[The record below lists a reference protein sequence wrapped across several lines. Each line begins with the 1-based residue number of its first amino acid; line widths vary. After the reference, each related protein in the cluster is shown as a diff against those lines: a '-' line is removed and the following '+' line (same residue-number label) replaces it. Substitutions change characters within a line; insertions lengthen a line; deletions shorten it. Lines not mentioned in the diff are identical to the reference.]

1 MDFLRQVEL
10 MEFVSAAVADD
21 KNVVDYSTAA
31 ADGKAAEPVEDTVGH
46 LKVVLEHG
54 VGKPRQRCFLFH
66 PDEFLE
72 REASRKSFCHEHLG
86 DPRGS
91 CVAEIH
97 PSDLD
102 SLRLWVLVP

>member
-10 MEFVSAAVADD
+10 MEFVAAAVAEG
-21 KNVVDYSTAA
+21 NEVDYSTAA
-31 ADGKAAEPVEDTVGH
+31 ADGKAAEPVEDTVSH

-72 REASRKSFCHEHLG
+72 QEAFRTSFCQESLG